1 VAIRLLGRGTSS
13 SGRTTGF
20 ADPFPARAAVNLE
33 PPGAD
38 LPDVRLSLATL
49 VLLALGGVFVMHER
63 KSALEG
69 RLGSVATQL
78 GARHVHVHCQSL
90 AADLVDVTSE
100 AGTVR
105 FDASGVP
112 ADVTDL
118 KRPVCKA
125 LERFPHDVRS
135 PPYSCVLAGSECPRR
150 IFEDVLAVHTL
161 AHEVWHL
168 HGVEDEAKAECDAL
182 QTTARAAELF
192 GADPRAAQATAAYAL
207 ARLYPSMPDEY
218 REAGCTNGG
227 PGDLRPADPI
237 WP

>member
-1 VAIRLLGRGTSS
+1 
-13 SGRTTGF
+13 
-20 ADPFPARAAVNLE
+20 
-33 PPGAD
+33 
-38 LPDVRLSLATL
+38 VRLSLATL
-49 VLLALGGVFVMHER
+49 VVLALGGVFVMHER
-63 KSALEG
+63 KSALE
-69 RLGSVATQL
+69 RHLGAVATQL
-78 GARHVHVHCQSL
+78 GARHVHVHCQSF
-90 AADLVDVTSE
+90 AANLVDVTSE

-125 LERFPHDVRS
+125 LERFPRDVRS
-135 PPYSCVLAGSECPRR
+135 SSYGCVLAGSECPQR

-168 HGVEDEAKAECDAL
+168 HGVENEAGAECDAL
-182 QTTARAAELF
+182 QTTARAAVLF
-192 GADPRAAQATAAYAL
+192 GADPRAAQATAVYAL
-207 ARLYPSMPDEY
+207 ERLYPNMPDEY
-218 REAGCTNGG
+218 REAGCANGG

>member
-1 VAIRLLGRGTSS
+1 
-13 SGRTTGF
+13 
-20 ADPFPARAAVNLE
+20 
-33 PPGAD
+33 
-38 LPDVRLSLATL
+38 
-49 VLLALGGVFVMHER
+49 MHER
-63 KSALEG
+63 KSALE
-69 RLGSVATQL
+69 RHLGAVATQL
-78 GARHVHVHCQSL
+78 GARHVHVHCQSF
-90 AADLVDVTSE
+90 AANLVDVTSE

-125 LERFPHDVRS
+125 LERFPRDVRS
-135 PPYSCVLAGSECPRR
+135 SSYGCVLAGSECPQR

-168 HGVEDEAKAECDAL
+168 HGVENEAGAECDAL
-182 QTTARAAELF
+182 QTTARAAVLF
-192 GADPRAAQATAAYAL
+192 GADPRAAQATAVYAL
-207 ARLYPSMPDEY
+207 ERLYPNMPDEY
-218 REAGCTNGG
+218 REAGCANGG